1 MKNIFLIVLFSIVFV
16 SCKTTQLASNA
27 KASKGLK
34 VEEIVKGHNENF
46 KDFSTLSIRTDLK
59 YEDVKNKHSI
69 SADIRIKKDEI
80 IWINIK
86 FLGYPLAKALIT
98 PEKVSYYEKIN
109 GTYFEGD
116 YILLSNWLGTELD
129 FQKAQN
135 LLLGKA
141 LTQISKEEY
150 VSEIVNNM
158 YQLSEKKPNNIQKQY
173 TFEAGRF
180 LLKQEI
186 IKQLSDNK
194 NLEINYVSHTLVDD
208 NVFPKEMSIKA
219 SQKNEVSIDI
229 EYKKV
234 EINPDVTFPFSI
246 PDDYEQVEI
255 KQQ

>member
-1 MKNIFLIVLFSIVFV
+1 MSKYLVIAFLSVVLI
-16 SCKTTQLASNA
+16 SCKSTQLTSNA
-27 KASKGLK
+27 KASKNTK
-34 VEEIVKGHNENF
+34 VEEIVKGHNDNF

-59 YEDVKNKHSI
+59 YQDVKNKQSI

-86 FLGYPLAKALIT
+86 FLGFPVAKALIT
-98 PEKVSYYEKIN
+98 PEKVSYYEKVN

-135 LLLGKA
+135 LLLGKT
-141 LTQISKEEY
+141 LTTITKEEY

-158 YQLSEKKPNNIQKQY
+158 YQLSEKKQNNIQKQY

-194 NLEINYVSHTLVDD
+194 NLEINYISHALVEN
-208 NVFPKEMSIKA
+208 NVYPKEMSIKA

-234 EINPDVTFPFSI
+234 EINPEVTFPFSI
-246 PDDYEQVEI
+246 PEDYEQVEI